1 MFQEGHTP
9 LHLACA
15 LGCTNSLSALLHHN
29 AIVSSLTPSTTHLH
43 PSSSSHPHALSH
55 SEMARQLGNSRC
67 YQIVAD
73 SATPPPLPRVPTS
86 ATFNRE
92 GSQVSEDVVRQ
103 TQSAALFLPLR
114 SNSSGSRGSRV
125 SLLPTA
131 SLQRRGSLV
140 GATRPVTLELRRSS
154 SLRRGSS
161 ESLLRRG
168 VSEDDRRTYLQSR
181 SCANRLSQTLSRQSS
196 SSVEQLLY
204 DSTAYEPPPDI
215 LFTLPVNRK
224 VLTSRNCKAYSSE
237 HGLKLRVSK
246 DYWSGENK
254 SHGLHV
260 CMGAAMHYSQTF
272 PQGYTVV
279 SPICFVSCRSRGP
292 CRVSLTFPHAV
303 DATPDTTTPS
313 QLVILSSATAKVDAD
328 SQGPFFSPSERV
340 LDPLDDVDLKVDRGL
355 ARFQTE
361 LCHPSLFAV
370 AVRDTRGSIPL
381 PLRCCLYVL
390 YPPIEPTVS
399 MVTGFDV
406 EAYVGI
412 NIPTV
417 ATAVMSWAEQHDLKL
432 EETHFVMSGEQ
443 VTVSADLLPPHQ
455 TDWDIN
461 RRGDGKFLYNQVSL
475 TQHTDR
481 DSYSHQLVYPRR
493 ERFFIEPKS
502 AASAVKCRISV
513 SNSIREL
520 SYLLVI
526 PFSPKKEATPDLASP
541 EHRHS
546 LPLSSHPLP
555 PNRRYSLPPP
565 SSRRSFRVV
574 SPTHTP
580 SHFPQVLL
588 TQTLPLA
595 TTPHRSL
602 SSHSSS
608 ARPDS
613 SLPLSGSGGHSPPL
627 PSTASTISDTSYHAP
642 SATSRSPPPLS
653 SGATTA
659 LSSSPH
665 LPSATFLERSPCP
678 SSATT
683 IPGRSS
689 PRRAV
694 VGTLPNRS
702 PLLYLPNGANH
713 HSESQV

>member
-1 MFQEGHTP
+1 MY
-9 LHLACA
+9 
-15 LGCTNSLSALLHHN
+15 NVN
-29 AIVSSLTPSTTHLH
+29 SSLFYCTKT
-43 PSSSSHPHALSH
+43 
-55 SEMARQLGNSRC
+55 
-67 YQIVAD
+67 
-73 SATPPPLPRVPTS
+73 
-86 ATFNRE
+86 
-92 GSQVSEDVVRQ
+92 
-103 TQSAALFLPLR
+103 
-114 SNSSGSRGSRV
+114 
-125 SLLPTA
+125 SLL
-131 SLQRRGSLV
+131 
-140 GATRPVTLELRRSS
+140 
-154 SLRRGSS
+154 
-161 ESLLRRG
+161 LL
-168 VSEDDRRTYLQSR
+168 
-181 SCANRLSQTLSRQSS
+181 
-196 SSVEQLLY
+196 
-204 DSTAYEPPPDI
+204 I
-215 LFTLPVNRK
+215 L
-224 VLTSRNCKAYSSE
+224 
-237 HGLKLRVSK
+237 
-246 DYWSGENK
+246 
-254 SHGLHV
+254 
-260 CMGAAMHYSQTF
+260 
-272 PQGYTVV
+272 QGYTVV

-292 CRVSLTFPHAV
+292 CRVSLTFPHAL

-313 QLVILSSATAKVDAD
+313 RLVILSSATAKVDAG

-340 LDPLDDVDLKVDRGL
+340 LDPLDDIDFKVDRGL

-370 AVRDTRGSIPL
+370 AVRDTPGSIPL

-390 YPPIEPTVS
+390 YPVIEPTVS

-406 EAYVGI
+406 EAYVGM

-417 ATAVMSWAEQHDLKL
+417 ATAVMSWAEQHDLKM
-432 EETHFVMSGEQ
+432 EETHFVMSGEH

-455 TDWDIN
+455 TDWDVS

-481 DSYSHQLVYPRR
+481 DSYSHQLVYPHR

-555 PNRRYSLPPP
+555 PNRRYSLPYP
-565 SSRRSFRVV
+565 SSSRSSFRVV

-588 TQTLPLA
+588 TQTLPMA
-595 TTPHRSL
+595 SPPYHSL
-602 SSHSSS
+602 SPHSSS

-613 SLPLSGSGGHSPPL
+613 SRHSPPP
-627 PSTASTISDTSYHAP
+627 PSTGRPISDTSYPAP
-642 SATSRSPPPLS
+642 SATVSHSPPPLS

-659 LSSSPH
+659 PSRSPL
-665 LPSATFLERSPCP
+665 LPSATFLEHSPSP
-678 SSATT
+678 SSAMT
-683 IPGRSS
+683 IAGRSS
-689 PRRAV
+689 PRRTV

-702 PLLYLPNGANH
+702 PVLYLPNGAHH